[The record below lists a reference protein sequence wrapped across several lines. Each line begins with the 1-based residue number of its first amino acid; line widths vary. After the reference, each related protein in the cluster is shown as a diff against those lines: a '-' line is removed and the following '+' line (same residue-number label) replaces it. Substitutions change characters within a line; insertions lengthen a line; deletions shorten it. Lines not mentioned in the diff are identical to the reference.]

1 MSRSTFLSL
10 NTYNLLL
17 KTIQMF
23 LTWRNLSKTKG
34 FRAFIF
40 LVQSLMIHFRLDETT
55 ETLLISIYSIFMIL
69 GLLLNVSI
77 IISFFSKNVS
87 LTLLKY
93 LLMFNNV
100 KIVLSTQNVLIFNLC
115 LADVLLIIFNMPLT
129 LMDLVNM
136 YWDIELFS
144 GIVSS

>member
-1 MSRSTFLSL
+1 
-10 NTYNLLL
+10 
-17 KTIQMF
+17 
-23 LTWRNLSKTKG
+23 
-34 FRAFIF
+34 
-40 LVQSLMIHFRLDETT
+40 
-55 ETLLISIYSIFMIL
+55 
-69 GLLLNVSI
+69 
-77 IISFFSKNVS
+77 
-87 LTLLKY
+87 
-93 LLMFNNV
+93 MFNNV